1 MSFTVKTLQKN
12 VKLVNSMSNR
22 TASVAQKKLGLGYNR
37 ITHINESKPT
47 NQFLIIFPEY
57 TIFLIFV
64 TMHSSKDQLNLA
76 EDKTQTGKRQL

>member
-1 MSFTVKTLQKN
+1 
-12 VKLVNSMSNR
+12 MSNR

-57 TIFLIFV
+57 TIF
-64 TMHSSKDQLNLA
+64 HSSKDQLNLA